1 LKVNPIGYAALH
13 RSTLGM
19 PLSAGLT
26 GGATLLTQS
35 HQPAEWKWMINGV
48 TAEADFWRRE
58 LYRLGLF
65 CPRCSSQV
73 TLHLIAQRR
82 RFQMTD

>member
-1 LKVNPIGYAALH
+1 
-13 RSTLGM
+13 M

-48 TAEADFWRRE
+48 TAEADFWRKE
-58 LYRLGLF
+58 LYRFGVF
-65 CPRCSSQV
+65 SVQGVHPQV
-73 TLHLIAQRR
+73 TLPLIAQRR
-82 RFQMTD
+82 RFQVTD